1 MPNRIPGD
9 RNGKINALKPEKL
22 LIIVRKHSS
31 HNSRGFLAQM
41 FTDKN
46 GTKLKLPI
54 KDFFSKCDQI
64 HRNPRIWLH
73 LLKKSLIE
81 NFLFSE
87 IIHDN

>member
-1 MPNRIPGD
+1 MPNRIPRD
-9 RNGKINALKPEKL
+9 RNGKINVLKPEKL

-41 FTDKN
+41 FTNKN

-64 HRNPRIWLH
+64 HRNLQIWSH
-73 LLKKSLIE
+73 VLKKSLME
-81 NFLFSE
+81 NNIFCAVYVKK
-87 IIHDN
+87 